1 MTKQPIQ
8 GVTDDADNPNYII
21 FTNFYIYRSEW
32 GWRWVNSA
40 ATRSSP
46 AAFDSAPMCALNAE
60 RTLRDAALREK
71 P

>member
-1 MTKQPIQ
+1 MIKQPHQ
-8 GVTDDADNPNYII
+8 DATDDVDNPNYII
-21 FTNFYIYRSEW
+21 FPNFYIYRSEG

-60 RTLRDAALREK
+60 RTLCRRPA
-71 P
+71 